1 LREKVSLFSLLSW
14 WKEVS
19 LMFLLPWWEEVR
31 RRGS

>member
-19 LMFLLPWWEEVR
+19 PFSLLPWREEVR
-31 RRGS
+31 RRGY